1 MMITGIRQKTV
12 VKDDGRIEIPSSKL
26 PPGTT
31 VEVIVFIDLEEEDT
45 TDYLLSREANREH
58 IYQALKDLEDR
69 STYTYVNPD
78 DL

>member
-1 MMITGIRQKTV
+1 MITGIRQKTIV
-12 VKDDGRIEIPSSKL
+12 QENGRIEISSSKL

-31 VEVIVFIDLEEEDT
+31 VEVIVFVDLEEEDA

-58 IYQALKDLEDR
+58 LYQALKDLEDR